1 MGELLECLR
10 VAAIGMGTVFVG
22 LICLVGICKLIGLV
36 CSKLPD
42 KTEKKQSAPAPSA
55 EIPNRQEFIAAV
67 SAAIAEDLGKDVS
80 AIRIISVKR
89 I

>member
-1 MGELLECLR
+1 MDKFLEVLS
-10 VAAIGMGTVFVG
+10 VAGIGMGTVFVG

-36 CSKLPD
+36 VSKLPQGG
-42 KTEKKQSAPAPSA
+42 KKPKEEPPV

-67 SAAIAEDLGKDVS
+67 SAAIAEELGEDVR
-80 AIRIISVKR
+80 AIRITSVRR